1 MKVVLF
7 CGGQGLRLRAQS
19 EDLPK
24 PMVSVGYRPILWHIM
39 RYYAH
44 FGHKD
49 FILCLG
55 YKADIIKRL
64 LPAGTRRRSRTI
76 SCCSGENRDVDLLG
90 RDIADWRITFVDTGL
105 DASVGQRLRAVRRYV
120 GDEPFLANYGDVL
133 TDAPLD
139 ERVDRFL
146 ASELVASLMCVRPT
160 SYSFHLVRRNGS
172 NLITQIDDVGA
183 SDLWINGGYFI
194 FRPAIFDFIGPGE
207 DLIEE
212 PFARLIAAGKLRCG
226 SLRGLLG
233 AAGHPQGRP
242 APPGR
247 LRDRAAAVGSL
258 ASADPGVT
266 RCGA

>member
-55 YKADIIKRL
+55 YKADVVKDYFLRYEETL
-64 LPAGTRRRSRTI
+64 SNDFVL
-76 SCCSGENRDVDLLG
+76 SGENGDVDLLG
-90 RDIADWRITFVDTGL
+90 RDISDWRITFVDTGL
-105 DASVGQRLRAVRRYV
+105 NASIGQRLRAVRRYV

-139 ERVDRFL
+139 ERIGRFL
-146 ASELVASLMCVRPT
+146 ASDMVASLMCVRPR

-172 NLITQIDDVGA
+172 NLITQIDDVG
-183 SDLWINGGYFI
+183 
-194 FRPAIFDFIGPGE
+194 
-207 DLIEE
+207 
-212 PFARLIAAGKLRCG
+212 
-226 SLRGLLG
+226 SLRPLDQRRLL
-233 AAGHPQGRP
+233 HLPSRDLRRHRP
-242 APPGR
+242 G
-247 LRDRAAAVGSL
+247 
-258 ASADPGVT
+258 
-266 RCGA
+266 

>member
-1 MKVVLF
+1 VKVVLF

-24 PMVSVGYRPILWHIM
+24 PMVAVGYRPILWHIM

-55 YKADIIKRL
+55 YKADVIKRYFL
-64 LPAGTRRRSRTI
+64 EYEET
-76 SCCSGENRDVDLLG
+76 CSNDFVLSGDNGGVELLG

-105 DASVGQRLRAVRRYV
+105 SASIGQRLRAVRMYV

-139 ERVDRFL
+139 ERVERFL
-146 ASELVASLMCVRPT
+146 AAETVASLMCVRPT

-172 NLITQIDDVGA
+172 NLVTQINAVGA

-194 FRPAIFDFIGPGE
+194 FRPEIFDFIGPGE

-212 PFARLIAAGKLRCG
+212 PFTRLIAAGQLEG
-226 SLRGLLG
+226 DPYEGYWAPLDSLKDVQVLQR
-233 AAGHPQGRP
+233 AFDTGRP
-242 APPGR
+242 PW
-247 LRDRAAAVGSL
+247 AVWQ
-258 ASADPGVT
+258 ASDPVT